1 MCFSA
6 PKIPAPP
13 PQPRPED
20 AMSAGLRERQ
30 KRAGGLAFGSTILGG
45 ALGGQSQASTAPKS
59 LLGG

>member
-1 MCFSA
+1 MCFSS
-6 PKIPAPP
+6 PKLPTPP

-30 KRAGGLAFGSTILGG
+30 KRSGAMSFGSTILGG
-45 ALGGQSQASTAPKS
+45 AMGGTATANTAPKS